1 MFLDLV
7 RKRRSIRLFKDKEV
21 EEEKINKLIQAVLM
35 SPSSR
40 NIKPWNFIIVKDREM
55 LNKLS
60 KSKEH
65 GSLFLKNANLGV
77 VVFSDNDQSDVCVED
92 ASIASI
98 YIQLAAESLGLGSCW
113 IQIRKREHNSLQTA
127 DEYVSK
133 LLNISDNFEVESI
146 IAIGYPDEERRPYN
160 IKDLDYSKV
169 YQETYK

>member
-7 RKRRSIRLFKDKEV
+7 RKRRSIRLFKDKDV
-21 EEEKINKLIQAVLM
+21 EEEKVNKIIQAVLM

-77 VVFSDNDQSDVCVED
+77 VVFSDKDQSDVCVED

-98 YIQLAAESLGLGSCW
+98 YLQLAAESLGLGSCW

-169 YQETYK
+169 YYETYK